1 MELIALS
8 LILAAIVVWAAIST
22 RAAIISTPIFFVTV
36 GALLG
41 GGMHLIRGDPEAHQ
55 IKIVAEVTLVWVLF
69 ADASRVRISDLRA
82 DHSRYVRLLAVG
94 LPLAIAFG
102 AVTGFALL
110 DISPWYA
117 LLLGAAL
124 APTDAALGS
133 AVMSDRRVPQRV
145 RQTLNVESGLNDGI
159 ATPVVIVAL
168 AGIAADAGLA
178 GHPGLEGS
186 LLALLIGAWLGVGIG
201 AGGGLLL
208 RQASRRGWSS
218 EEFAG
223 PAVLALSLL
232 AYVCAV
238 LLGANGF
245 VAAFVGGFAFGISA
259 GRGGEKEVYYVEQ
272 TCGLS
277 SMVCWLLFGALAVPT
292 MMTSLSW
299 QVVVYAILS
308 LTVIRI
314 LSVAICLLRS
324 GTDWRTTAF
333 IGWFGPRGLAS
344 VVFALIALDE
354 LRDVPGPL
362 QAVVATIGFTVLL
375 SVVAHGLSAHP
386 LAGRYGASRDASE
399 HRTSEPEP
407 VVRRLVSKP

>member
-1 MELIALS
+1 MRFERGTHCIEPDTCRDRRVGSYLHAGGDHLHPDLFRYRRSAARRGNALDPRRS
-8 LILAAIVVWAAIST
+8 
-22 RAAIISTPIFFVTV
+22 
-36 GALLG
+36 
-41 GGMHLIRGDPEAHQ
+41 RGPSDQ
-55 IKIVAEVTLVWVLF
+55 IVAEVTLVWVLF

-145 RQTLNVESGLNDGI
+145 RQTLNVESGINDGI
-159 ATPVVIVAL
+159 ANPVVIVAL

-314 LSVAICLLRS
+314 LSVAICLL
-324 GTDWRTTAF
+324 
-333 IGWFGPRGLAS
+333 
-344 VVFALIALDE
+344 
-354 LRDVPGPL
+354 
-362 QAVVATIGFTVLL
+362 
-375 SVVAHGLSAHP
+375 
-386 LAGRYGASRDASE
+386 
-399 HRTSEPEP
+399 
-407 VVRRLVSKP
+407 